1 VSYFNNKT
9 ADSLMNKAAQ
19 LRGSKRFSTYGNL
32 DLKIQKTWAP
42 TAPIDNRNDRE
53 FFSARVDTRTI
64 ATSPVY
70 EIDLGKL
77 ALK

>member
-1 VSYFNNKT
+1 
-9 ADSLMNKAAQ
+9 MNKAAQ
-19 LRGSKRFSTYGNL
+19 LRGTKRFSTYGNL
-32 DLKIQKTWAP
+32 DLQIQKTWAP
-42 TAPIDNRNDRE
+42 TVPLDNRNDRE
-53 FFSARVDTRTI
+53 FFSARVDTNSI

>member
-1 VSYFNNKT
+1 MTRSSITGTVRS
-9 ADSLMNKAAQ
+9 ARML
-19 LRGSKRFSTYGNL
+19 GP
-32 DLKIQKTWAP
+32 KIQKTGAP
-42 TAPIDNRNDRE
+42 TVPLDNRNE
-53 FFSARVDTRTI
+53 SEGFSARVATNTV

>member
-1 VSYFNNKT
+1 VSYFSNKT
-9 ADSLMNKAAQ
+9 ADNLMNKAAQ
-19 LRGSKRFSTYGNL
+19 LRGTKRFSTYGNL
-32 DLKIQKTWAP
+32 DLQIQKTWAP
-42 TAPIDNRNDRE
+42 TVPLDNRNDRE
-53 FFSARVDTRTI
+53 FFSARVDTNSI